1 MKQILTLAAI
11 VAVALTAAFAATP
24 IVNKS
29 NRTALDNL
37 SWLLGSWRLTGAK
50 DVTFETWQRP
60 DSTSF
65 VGNGVTLAGADTVFS
80 EKLSLLATDSGLFYV
95 AEVAHN
101 PAPTYFKMI
110 RQDSV
115 TTVFENPA
123 HDFPTRIIYAR
134 ISADS
139 LHARIEG
146 LRQGKPAGVDFLYER
161 AK

>member
-1 MKQILTLAAI
+1 MKQILTLGAI
-11 VAVALTAAFAATP
+11 VALTLTVAFAATP
-24 IVNKS
+24 VTMKP

-37 SWLLGSWRLTGAK
+37 SWLLGSWKMTGAK
-50 DVTFETWQRP
+50 DVTFETWQRS

-65 VGNGVTLAGADTVFS
+65 VGNSVTLAGADTVFS

-101 PAPTYFKMI
+101 LAPTPFKMI
-110 RQDSV
+110 RQDSI
-115 TTVFENPA
+115 TTVFENPT
-123 HDFPTRIIYAR
+123 HDFPTRIIYSR
-134 ISADS
+134 RTADS

-146 LRQGKPAGVDFLYER
+146 LRKGKPTGVDFLYER